1 MQSNAPH
8 RGFEAQTFC
17 VTHSFHPLAGKSF
30 PVVEVR
36 RNWSEEC
43 VYFRNGPR
51 RLASI
56 PLVWTSLSAPDP
68 FIELSNGRALF
79 RCEDLLALVRYL
91 DSQGEEGDDDA

>member
-1 MQSNAPH
+1 MQSTAPH
-8 RGFEAQTFC
+8 GEFEAQTFC
-17 VTHSFHPLAGKSF
+17 VTHPFHPLAGRLF

-43 VYFRNGPR
+43 VYFRNGPG

-56 PLVWTSLSAPDP
+56 PLAWTSLSVLDP
-68 FIELSNGRALF
+68 FFELSEGLALF

-91 DSQGEEGDDDA
+91 DSQREVGDDNT